1 MGLPLQLNGTM
12 SQPTQDSCLNRLLR
26 SLNPDD
32 FCLLRPHLELV
43 VLSLSDVLITADT
56 PITQVAFVER
66 GIVSL
71 VSVAADGQQ
80 VEVGLVGCEGMVGVP
95 ILLDA
100 ERTPD
105 EARVQ
110 AIGLAQVIPVSAF
123 SEALRSS
130 PRLHNHLLRY
140 AHVLSVLATSTAL
153 ANGRY
158 TLEPRLARWLLMV
171 HDRTES
177 DELPT
182 THRFLSLMLGVNRPG
197 LTGAISVLERSG
209 VIGRQR
215 GTLIVR
221 DRAALLA
228 LAGPSYGAPEAEYE
242 RLFTGPAPGVS

>member
-1 MGLPLQLNGTM
+1 M
-12 SQPTQDSCLNRLLR
+12 SQPTQHSCLNRLLR
-26 SLNPDD
+26 SLDPDD
-32 FCLLRPHLELV
+32 FGLLRPHLELAI
-43 VLSLSDVLITADT
+43 LSLGDVLIKADT
-56 PITQVAFVER
+56 PITRVAFVER

-71 VSVAADGQQ
+71 VSIAADGQQ

-110 AIGLAQVIPVSAF
+110 AIGLAQVMRVSAL
-123 SEALRSS
+123 SEALRHSS
-130 PRLHNHLLRY
+130 RLHNQLLRY
-140 AHVLSVLATSTAL
+140 AHILGVQATATAL

-158 TLEPRLARWLLMV
+158 TLEPRLARWLLMC
-171 HDRTES
+171 HDRTEG

-242 RLFTGPAPGVS
+242 RLITDPTSGGH